1 MTLATLKNANRV
13 IGIKQVTK
21 AVKRGNAAMV
31 FIATDAEKR
40 VTDPVKE
47 LCENMSV
54 PVQEGFMMKELGEA
68 CAIEVGAAAVA
79 VLK

>member
-21 AVKRGNAAMV
+21 AVKRGNAENV

-40 VTDPVKE
+40 VTDPIKE
-47 LCENMSV
+47 LCEEMDV

-68 CAIEVGAAAVA
+68 CKIEVGAAAVA